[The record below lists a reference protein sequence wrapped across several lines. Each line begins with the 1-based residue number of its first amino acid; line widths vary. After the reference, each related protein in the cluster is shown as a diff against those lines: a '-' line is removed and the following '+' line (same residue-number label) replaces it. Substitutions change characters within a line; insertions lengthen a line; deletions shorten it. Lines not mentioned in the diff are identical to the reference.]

1 MNENSLSANNLSK
14 HLSTSHNSRIFVFD
28 TINST
33 NTYAKELAQNGAEHG
48 TIIIANQQTQGHGR
62 LGREFFSPADTG
74 IYMSVLLRDAD
85 FTKFNPSSLTIA
97 AGVAVCG
104 AIEKLTG
111 KNPKIKW
118 VNDIFL
124 SDKKICGILAEG
136 GTLSGSSQNDYT
148 IVGIGLNVSTE
159 SEAFPGKLSEIA
171 GSLFPE
177 NITRSHLAAE
187 IINKF
192 FHICE
197 TYSQEKLITEYK
209 NRSLVLGK
217 NISFVKDGK
226 TYHGTAV
233 DINNDGNLVVEID
246 PNSTITL
253 FSGEVSLGSSNFTK
267 NN

>member
-1 MNENSLSANNLSK
+1 MNENNLSVRDISK
-14 HLSTSHNSRIFVFD
+14 HLNTSHNSRIFVFD

-48 TIIIANQQTQGHGR
+48 TIVIANHQTHGRGR

-74 IYMSVLLRDAD
+74 IYMSILLRSAD
-85 FTKFNPSSLTIA
+85 FAKFNPSSLTIA
-97 AGVAVCG
+97 AGVAVCVV
-104 AIEKLTG
+104 IEMLTN

-124 SDKKICGILAEG
+124 NDKKICGILAEG
-136 GTLSGSSQNDYT
+136 GTLSGNYQNDYT
-148 IVGIGLNVSTE
+148 IVGIGLNVSTK

-177 NITRSHLAAE
+177 NITRSHLVAE

-192 FHICE
+192 FHICS
-197 TYSQEKLITEYK
+197 TYSQDKLIPEYK
-209 NRSLVLGK
+209 KRSLVLGK

-226 TYHGTAV
+226 TCHGTAV
-233 DINNDGNLVVEID
+233 DINNDGNLVVD
-246 PNSTITL
+246 LDTGSRITL
-253 FSGEVSLGSSNFTK
+253 FSGEVSLESSNFTTS
-267 NN
+267 N